1 MKRKTA
7 ESLEGRIVQAIRNGE
22 TDQLVSRLRQANSV
36 LTGSQ
41 QGHFSE
47 SSAKDLDQKV
57 ADFLDKAKGGYATTI
72 VYLGDCGLS
81 RLCLSVMDDETKVE
95 PTYNS
100 TDSVKKRWEQT

>member
-41 QGHFSE
+41 QGHLASLVPRILIKKLPIFWI
-47 SSAKDLDQKV
+47 KQKV
-57 ADFLDKAKGGYATTI
+57 GTPQQ
-72 VYLGDCGLS
+72 LS
-81 RLCLSVMDDETKVE
+81 I
-95 PTYNS
+95 
-100 TDSVKKRWEQT
+100 